1 MEVLSKRVKSLT
13 FLYII
18 GYILPLLTTIV
29 LFLISFLA
37 GLDFYLL
44 RSEVYQLWSEEFT
57 RRGAVEACYLSPQA
71 VPFILVPAGL
81 VSLVNLYLVLR
92 IVYSVHNHG
101 RTRFTTRLYSQ
112 RRLKKYPRY
121 IRNMIIL
128 SLLLGSTWLL
138 AWLPYSKVLA
148 YLHVLLNGLTGV
160 YILGNK

>member
-1 MEVLSKRVKSLT
+1 MIFFFVFLALYGYIFYQDLVEVLSKRVKSLT

-92 IVYSVHNHG
+92 IVYSVHSHG
-101 RTRFTTRLYSQ
+101 RTRFTTQLYSQ
-112 RRLKKYPRY
+112 RRLKNIPDT
-121 IRNMIIL
+121 
-128 SLLLGSTWLL
+128 SVT
-138 AWLPYSKVLA
+138 
-148 YLHVLLNGLTGV
+148 
-160 YILGNK
+160 